1 MDLDNL
7 IAALRD
13 PAAYP
18 HPVAEVGH
26 VETHISHVLLAGA
39 FAYKLKK
46 PVDLGF
52 VDFSSPE
59 RRRFYCDEE
68 LRLNRRLAPQLY
80 LDVVAVT
87 EAGAPVR
94 VGGGGQVLE
103 HAVRMRRF
111 PQQALLS
118 HCKLD
123 EAIIDRLTDRV
134 AHFHAGL
141 PPAPPDSRHG
151 TRDAVLAPMLANFA
165 VIRPRL
171 DEPVLLRAVD
181 RLERWTRARGERLAE
196 QLAARREGG
205 FIRECHGDMH
215 RGNIVLLDGEPVIF
229 DCIEFNPDLRWIDTM
244 SELAFLVMDLL
255 EAGETTLARRALN
268 RYMERTGDYA
278 GLGVLRFYQVYRAM
292 VRAKVLA
299 IRLSQADTG
308 SDERAELIGDL
319 RRYLRLARDS
329 SARPC
334 PRLFITHGLS
344 GSGKTRLGDRLRE
357 LLPLIQVRSDVER
370 KRLHGMAP
378 QERPDAARAA
388 SLYDA
393 DTTRRTYERLC
404 ELARQVLQSGYSV
417 LVDATFLTRSQRALF
432 LALGRDLKRPCTIL
446 ALEAPPEVLRRRL
459 SERAEAG
466 ADASDA
472 DASILERQL
481 AIRESFSAEERPH
494 VVHLDT
500 TRQAQVAAR
509 LRQITA
515 EPRPARLGGTY
526 ASKH

>member
-1 MDLDNL
+1 MELDDL

-13 PAAYP
+13 PAVYP

-59 RRRFYCDEE
+59 RRRFYCNEE

-80 LDVVAVT
+80 LDVVAIT
-87 EAGAPVR
+87 DAGGRVR
-94 VGGGGQVLE
+94 VGGGGRILE

-111 PQQALLS
+111 PQKALLS
-118 HCKLD
+118 HCELD

-134 AHFHAGL
+134 ADFHAGL

-151 TRDAVLAPMLANFA
+151 TREAVLSPMLANFA

-171 DEPVLLRAVD
+171 EEPALLRAVD
-181 RLERWTRARGERLAE
+181 RLERWTRAVGERLTE
-196 QLAARREGG
+196 QLAARRQGG

-229 DCIEFNPDLRWIDTM
+229 DCIEFNPGLRWIDTM

-299 IRLSQADTG
+299 IRLAQADTG
-308 SDERAELIGDL
+308 SDERAELVGDL
-319 RRYLRLARDS
+319 HRYLRLARDS

-393 DTTRRTYERLC
+393 ETTRRTYGRLR
-404 ELARQVLQSGYSV
+404 ELARQVLQSGYSA

-432 LALGRDLKRPCTIL
+432 LALGRDLKRPCAIL

-459 SERAEAG
+459 SDRAKAG
-466 ADASDA
+466 TDASDA
-472 DASILERQL
+472 DTGILEHQV
-481 AIRESFSAEERPH
+481 AIREPFSAEEAPH
-494 VVHLDT
+494 VVHLDVT
-500 TRQAQVAAR
+500 HPAQVAAR

-515 EPRPARLGGTY
+515 EPRRARLGGSP
-526 ASKH
+526 ASQH